1 MWARSRIRSNAVK
14 ITDRECHVLRELA
27 RRVAE
32 IAALPIQA
40 ERVRLWKDHNSLKP
54 RRPMVLAFPEG
65 AWRELVPEGE
75 LECEHEELRVWET
88 ALRQTI
94 FHHERIRDDHPV
106 TRTFNV
112 GWVVRRSGYGLEAEI
127 HRTDPVGAYRWEA
140 PVKTA
145 ADLKRLHAST
155 VEIDRDESARK
166 FELAEEVLGDILQV
180 RPFGGF
186 FWSLGLTGTLIRLRG
201 LDRMMMDMYDEP
213 QLLHEL
219 MALLRDS
226 TLSELDTY
234 EREGVLTLN
243 NGPTDYVGSG
253 GLGCTDELPAEDF
266 DGRVRCKDL
275 WVLGESQEFVG
286 VGPQQFYE
294 FALQYQLPLLDR
306 FGLVCYGCCEPLDR
320 KFDLIIK
327 HIPKLRR
334 VSVAPWCDRA
344 LAAEKLADRYI
355 YSWKPNPSMICR
367 PTVDYDAVEKVT
379 RETIETA
386 RGCCLEMVMKDT
398 HTVHGDAERFTRW
411 SEIASRLAA
420 EAA

>member
-1 MWARSRIRSNAVK
+1 
-14 ITDRECHVLRELA
+14 
-27 RRVAE
+27 
-32 IAALPIQA
+32 
-40 ERVRLWKDHNSLKP
+40 
-54 RRPMVLAFPEG
+54 
-65 AWRELVPEGE
+65 
-75 LECEHEELRVWET
+75 
-88 ALRQTI
+88 
-94 FHHERIRDDHPV
+94 
-106 TRTFNV
+106 
-112 GWVVRRSGYGLEAEI
+112 
-127 HRTDPVGAYRWEA
+127 
-140 PVKTA
+140 
-145 ADLKRLHAST
+145 
-155 VEIDRDESARK
+155 
-166 FELAEEVLGDILQV
+166 
-180 RPFGGF
+180 
-186 FWSLGLTGTLIRLRG
+186 
-201 LDRMMMDMYDEP
+201 MMMDMYDEP

-253 GLGCTDELPAEDF
+253 GLGCTDELPADDF

-286 VGPQQFYE
+286 VGPEQFYE

-320 KFDLIIK
+320 KFDLITK

-334 VSVAPWCDRA
+334 VSVAPWCNRA

-355 YSWKPNPSMICR
+355 YSWKPNPSMICS
-367 PTVDYDAVEKVT
+367 PTVDYDAVERVT